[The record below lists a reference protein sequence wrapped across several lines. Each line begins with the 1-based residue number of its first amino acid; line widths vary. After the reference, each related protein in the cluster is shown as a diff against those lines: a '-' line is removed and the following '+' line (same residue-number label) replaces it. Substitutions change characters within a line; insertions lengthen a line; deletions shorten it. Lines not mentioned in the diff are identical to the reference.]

1 MKKIF
6 VVLFSLMFVFLLAF
20 AVSCVKNE
28 RDVRGTY
35 KLYVEYENDVA
46 DVLFVY
52 TVGNADAGQKQIFFT
67 LAANA
72 EYLNKFN
79 VCAFN
84 FLSVKVNNQ
93 LAKYQISGEKKD
105 FLGVSKSKSFEYGD
119 SIQIEYS
126 LKLQNNIG
134 GLGINGETVDFA
146 MFYPLK
152 CVIKNGKYLLL
163 PQNKIAK
170 FSLCDYADYFL
181 SVTVKSTYIL
191 ACGLSVMSCEV
202 QGEKTT
208 YKYQGEKV
216 LNVEFV
222 LSEKF
227 AVDCNKSGY
236 KPINY
241 YYNNDEQVQ
250 NTVSQ
255 INKAMAFF
263 GGLTAEYPHADICVA
278 QTAFGCDFAES
289 SHIMRLPD
297 DKTYTSNDYLKV
309 VQSAARLQI
318 YSVISIDKYNCGYF
332 YEGLCEYLVY
342 KYYEKNNLSLAQ
354 QIKERAEKMYDSY
367 KSACKKLDLPVKSK
381 LKYSLGCFFSP
392 FEYSCV
398 CKCGGLLFFLKL
410 EKAVGEKAFLQG
422 LKYFVSNYY
431 LQAVTERDFIN
442 SFLKNKKNVNLL
454 FKEYAF
460 T

>member
-1 MKKIF
+1 
-6 VVLFSLMFVFLLAF
+6 MFVFLLAF
-20 AVSCVKNE
+20 AVGCVKRE

-35 KLYVEYENDVA
+35 KLYVEYENGIA

-72 EYLNKFN
+72 EYLSKFN
-79 VCAFN
+79 VCVFN

-93 LAKYQISGEKKD
+93 LAKYQTCGENKD
-105 FLGVSKSKSFEYGD
+105 FLRVSKSKPFECGD

-134 GLGINGETVDFA
+134 GLGINGEAVDFA

-181 SVTVKSTYIL
+181 SVTVKSTYIVT
-191 ACGLSVMSCEV
+191 CGLPVLSCEV

-208 YKYQGEKV
+208 YKYQGEKS
-216 LNVEFV
+216 LNVEFL

-227 AVDCNKSGY
+227 AVECNKLGY
-236 KPINY
+236 KPIIYY
-241 YYNNDEQVQ
+241 YYNDEQAQ
-250 NTVSQ
+250 NTVSR
-255 INKAMAFF
+255 INKAMAFL
-263 GGLTAEYPHADICVA
+263 GGLTAEYTHENICVV
-278 QTAFGCDFAES
+278 QTAFGCDFAGS

-297 DKTYTSNDYLKV
+297 DKAYNSTDNCKIIVY
-309 VQSAARLQI
+309 AAACLQVKSLI
-318 YSVISIDKYNCGYF
+318 LIDKYNSGYF

-342 KYYEKNNLSLAQ
+342 KYYKKNNLSLAQ
-354 QIKERAEKMYDSY
+354 QIKERAEKMYASY
-367 KSACKKLDLPVKSK
+367 KSACKKLDLPVKNK
-381 LKYSLGCFFSP
+381 LKYSLSSFFSP

-410 EKAVGEKAFLQG
+410 EKTVGEKAFLQG
-422 LKYFVSNYY
+422 LKYFFSNYY

-442 SFLKNKKNVNLL
+442 SFFANKKDVNIL
-454 FKEYAF
+454 FKQYAF